1 VCHGYVPVDMRSNSS
16 ETPRLEGLCNCM
28 HRSRKAAIVNSQGRE
43 PLVLVGVY
51 GGEPQRGG
59 SALAI

>member
-1 VCHGYVPVDMRSNSS
+1 MRSNSS